1 MRLIRMLGSTGYTVL
16 PRLCLLT
23 AIMKQNNEKTQMLCI
38 QLAMEFDS
46 TDSLAIMD
54 YIEDFSVIKD
64 PEKLVQF
71 TNIK

>member
-1 MRLIRMLGSTGYTVL
+1 
-16 PRLCLLT
+16 
-23 AIMKQNNEKTQMLCI
+23 MLCI

-71 TNIK
+71 TNVKYRPNMIVSSIYYLRLFRKMVSDAT

>member
-1 MRLIRMLGSTGYTVL
+1 
-16 PRLCLLT
+16 
-23 AIMKQNNEKTQMLCI
+23 MLCI